1 MRRTRWSCPA
11 LGAMLL
17 MLECG
22 CLVVRTTTRVV
33 RENEAMRMV
42 KFESEQARSA
52 FEAGVDEAR
61 AQKKGCDVDAFAI
74 PFLCLLCNT
83 TTISDSAVYN
93 DQAALCDTDG
103 DSLITDQESLAY
115 RARVAA
121 RLGRR
126 TRRQAKP
133 TSQTASRRRCRCEF
147 LPPRAATVRSRG
159 NR

>member
-1 MRRTRWSCPA
+1 MRRSRWVCPC

-52 FEAGVDEAR
+52 FEAGVDEVR

-83 TTISDSAVYN
+83 TTISDNAVYN

-103 DSLITDQESLAY
+103 DGLITDQESLAY

-121 RLGRR
+121 RTR
-126 TRRQAKP
+126 TDDAKAREADK
-133 TSQTASRRRCRCEF
+133 SDGKSRTVSLRF
-147 LPPRAATVRSRG
+147 PPSSG
-159 NR
+159 SDSP